1 MKETIDPV
9 NLKDLIPNEVA
20 QGGFY
25 RYNGSLTTPPC
36 YETASWNVMKNPIYF
51 SREEVKK
58 EFLVL
63 KEKVAKI

>member
-9 NLKDLIPNEVA
+9 NLKDLISNEVA

-51 SREEVKK
+51 SREEVRK
-58 EFLVL
+58 EFLFL